1 MANNEGLRRRVIIE
15 TVNPSINNGAFPVR
29 RVPGESIDLE
39 VHAYADGH
47 DVLTVIVRYKHEKA
61 KRWELVELTQK
72 WNDEWLG
79 SFKVEKEGYYSYKIM
94 AWVDHYKSWK
104 KGLIKKAEAKQ
115 DLSVEYKIGEKLLRD
130 AASRAKGEEAKYL
143 NSHADI
149 LARRGDDALAA
160 AVDEKLEFVASLYP
174 DPALVTEFGKELKVR
189 VDRKLAG
196 FSSWYEIF
204 PRSCSDDVSRHG
216 TFADTEKKLD
226 MIKDLGF
233 NIVYFPPIHP
243 VGVKGRK
250 GKNNT
255 LKPAP
260 DDPGSPWA
268 VRNHKEVNPELG
280 TMADFEKLVKAAEKK
295 GLETALDI
303 AFQCA
308 PDHPYLKEHPEWF
321 LWRPDGSIQYAENPP
336 KRYEDIVPFNFE
348 TENPM
353 PLWEELTSVFLFWAE
368 KGVKI
373 FRVDNPHTKA
383 FAFWEYS
390 IAKVKEKYPEV
401 IFLAEAF
408 TRPKITHMLAKL
420 GYTQSYTYFTW
431 RNTKK
436 EIEEYVNELT
446 ASPSKEYFSP
456 NFWPN
461 TPDILHEYLQ
471 KGGRAAHIARLVLA
485 ATLSSNY
492 GIYGGAYITC
502 DNEPFPGKEENNNN
516 EKYELKAWDLHKP
529 GSIYEEVKRV
539 NSIRNSNSALQTTWN
554 TKFLATTSDDVT
566 AYIKVSPDGEN
577 ALITVV
583 NLNCDSSRTAIVY
596 LNSEEH
602 GLPYEFYVDDLLW
615 GGEYKWR
622 NGGNYV
628 ELKPWEKPAHIFR
641 VRLK

>member
-1 MANNEGLRRRVIIE
+1 MVKNDGLRRRVIIE
-15 TVNPSINNGAFPVR
+15 SVLPCVNGGDYPVR
-29 RVPGESIDLE
+29 RFPGESVDLD
-39 VHAYADGH
+39 VYAYADGH
-47 DVLTVIVRYKHEKA
+47 DVLTVIARYKHEKA
-61 KRWELVELTQK
+61 KRWEIAPLEQK

-79 SFKVEKEGYYSYKIM
+79 SFKTEKEGCYLYRIF

-104 KGLIKKAEAKQ
+104 KGLIKKKEAGQ

-130 AASRAKGEEAKYL
+130 AASRAKGDEAKFL
-143 NSHADI
+143 NKHADI
-149 LARRGDDALAA
+149 LARRGDEAYEASL
-160 AVDEKLEFVASLYP
+160 DEKLEFVASMYP
-174 DPALVTEFGKELKVR
+174 DPELVSEYERELKVR
-189 VDRKLAG
+189 VERKLAG
-196 FSSWYEIF
+196 FSAWYEIF
-204 PRSCSDDVSRHG
+204 PRSCSDDISRHG
-216 TFADTEKKLD
+216 TFADTEKKLPE
-226 MIKDLGF
+226 IKELGF
-233 NIVYFPPIHP
+233 NVVYFPPVHP

-255 LKPAP
+255 LKPGPA
-260 DDPGSPWA
+260 DPGSPWA
-268 VRNHKEVNPELG
+268 VKNHKEVNPELG
-280 TMADFEKLVKAAEKK
+280 TMADFEKMVQSAAKL
-295 GLETALDI
+295 GLEIALDI

-348 TENPM
+348 TEDPL
-353 PLWEELTSVFLFWAE
+353 PLWEELTSVFMFWAE

-383 FAFWEYS
+383 FGFWEYS
-390 IAKVKEKYPEV
+390 VAKVKEKHPDA

-408 TRPKITHMLAKL
+408 TRPKIMHRLAKL

-436 EIEEYVNELT
+436 EIEEYVNEIT
-446 ASPSKEYFSP
+446 SYPSREFFTP

-471 KGGRAAHIARLVLA
+471 KGGRPAHIVRLVLA

-516 EKYELKAWDLHKP
+516 EKYELKAWDLKIP
-529 GSIYEEVKRV
+529 GSIYEEVKKI
-539 NSIRNSNSALQTTWN
+539 NSIRNENKALQSTWN
-554 TKFLATTSDDVT
+554 TRFLATTSEDVI
-566 AYIKVSPDGEN
+566 AYIKTEEGGN
-577 ALITVV
+577 AVITVV
-583 NLNCDSSRTAIVY
+583 NLNCDSSRSAIVY
-596 LNSEEH
+596 LDTEEH
-602 GLPYEFYVDDLLW
+602 GLPQAFYVEDLLW

-628 ELKPWEKPAHIFR
+628 ELKPWEKPVHIFR
-641 VRLK
+641 VKR